1 MSKQIETQLPG
12 LFGYRYELR
21 PIRFLGVSTT
31 PSGWNVKSYAIT
43 VADLGG
49 TLPDKGVELAWQALI
64 AALSVPSDT
73 KDGHGV
79 AILTMHLGLRGFWV
93 LVDWWAS
100 GDMLMHRH
108 LRAPVDSL
116 SDLRDVSAEAFG
128 PCVWELAVQAH
139 ERRAWL
145 EHVLARPQG
154 PDLPAYLRDG
164 LTALT

>member
-1 MSKQIETQLPG
+1 MSQQTEMQPPG
-12 LFGYRYELR
+12 LAGYRYEMR

-49 TLPDKGVELAWQALI
+49 TLPDKGVGLAWQALI
-64 AALSVPSDT
+64 AALSVPSDI

-108 LRAPVDSL
+108 LRAPIDNL
-116 SDLRDVSAEAFG
+116 GDLRDVSAEAFG
-128 PCVWELAVQAH
+128 PCAWELAVQAH

-154 PDLPAYLRDG
+154 PDLPAYLKDG
-164 LTALT
+164 LTALM